1 LNGKPNT
8 TSAPNEGEG
17 NKTAARAFYMAQR
30 SFVQSGEV
38 EEKAREAER
47 ALDGPE
53 GQALEKAAAISKSHR
68 TGVDPEVV
76 ADPTSRDDERIRSRA
91 YEIWEREGRP
101 DGKHHDHWLQA
112 EREAG
117 D

>member
-1 LNGKPNT
+1 MDEKLKT
-8 TSAPNEGEG
+8 SSAPNEGEG
-17 NKTAARAFYMAQR
+17 NKAAARAFNTAQR
-30 SFVQSGEV
+30 SFVQSGGV

-53 GQALEKAAAISKSHR
+53 GHALEKAAAISKSHR
-68 TGVDPEVV
+68 TGVDPEAV
-76 ADPTSRDDERIRSRA
+76 ADPTPRHDERIRSRA

-112 EREAG
+112 ERETG
-117 D
+117 G